1 MAIANAFNR
10 RGEARGSEGS
20 GGSGGSGGSE
30 GSGSFDGTIKEVS
43 FTNQTSLTITH
54 DFDNYPTVI
63 ILDSSG
69 YLVHAEV
76 RHTSSSQILIN
87 FSDSLS
93 GTVIIR

>member
-10 RGEARGSEGS
+10 RGEARGSI
-20 GGSGGSGGSE
+20 GGSGSS
-30 GSGSFDGTIKEVS
+30 DGTIKEVS

-54 DFDNYPTVI
+54 NFDNTPTVL

-69 YLVHAEV
+69 YLVHAEI

>member
-10 RGEARGSEGS
+10 RGGTGES
-20 GGSGGSGGSE
+20 GGSGGSGGS
-30 GSGSFDGTIKEVS
+30 DGTIKEVS

-54 DFDNYPTVI
+54 DFENTPSVLI
-63 ILDSSG
+63 IDSSG
-69 YLVHAEV
+69 YLVHAEI

-87 FSDSLS
+87 FSNSLS

>member
-10 RGEARGSEGS
+10 RGGTGPDS
-20 GGSGGSGGSE
+20 
-30 GSGSFDGTIKEVS
+30 SGSFDGTIKEVT
-43 FTNQTSLTITH
+43 FTDQTSLTITH
-54 DFDNYPTVI
+54 DFENIPSVI
-63 ILDSSG
+63 IIDSSG

-76 RHTSSSQILIN
+76 QHTSSSQILIN

>member
-1 MAIANAFNR
+1 MAIGNAFNR
-10 RGEARGSEGS
+10 NGGTGS
-20 GGSGGSGGSE
+20 GGGGGSS
-30 GSGSFDGTIKEVS
+30 DGTIKAVT
-43 FTNQTSLTITH
+43 FTDQTSLTITH
-54 DFDNYPTVI
+54 DFANYPTVI

-76 RHTSSSQILIN
+76 QHTSSSQILIN

>member
-1 MAIANAFNR
+1 MAIGNAFNR
-10 RGEARGSEGS
+10 RGGTGSIGG
-20 GGSGGSGGSE
+20 GGSS
-30 GSGSFDGTIKEVS
+30 DGTIKEVT

-54 DFDNYPTVI
+54 DFENIPTVI
-63 ILDSSG
+63 IIDDSG

-76 RHTSSSQILIN
+76 QHTSSSQILIN

>member
-1 MAIANAFNR
+1 MPIANAFNR
-10 RGEARGSEGS
+10 S
-20 GGSGGSGGSE
+20 GGTGQGGGGGSS
-30 GSGSFDGTIKEVS
+30 DGTIQEVT

-54 DFDNYPTVI
+54 DFENIPTVI
-63 ILDSSG
+63 IIDSSG

-76 RHTSSSQILIN
+76 QHASSSQILIN

>member
-1 MAIANAFNR
+1 MPIANAFNR
-10 RGEARGSEGS
+10 S
-20 GGSGGSGGSE
+20 GGTGQGGGGSS
-30 GSGSFDGTIKEVS
+30 DGTIQEVS

-54 DFDNYPTVI
+54 DFENYPTVI

-76 RHTSSSQILIN
+76 QHTSSSQILIN

>member
-1 MAIANAFNR
+1 MSIANAFNR
-10 RGEARGSEGS
+10 RGGTGPDS
-20 GGSGGSGGSE
+20 
-30 GSGSFDGTIKEVS
+30 SGSFDGTIQEVS

-54 DFDNYPTVI
+54 DFENYPTVI

-76 RHTSSSQILIN
+76 QHTSSSQILIN

>member
-10 RGEARGSEGS
+10 RGEARGSI
-20 GGSGGSGGSE
+20 GGSGLS
-30 GSGSFDGTIKEVS
+30 DGTIKQVT

-54 DFDNYPTVI
+54 DFENIPTVI
-63 ILDSSG
+63 IIDSSG

-76 RHTSSSQILIN
+76 QHTSNSQILIN

>member
-1 MAIANAFNR
+1 MAIGNAFNR
-10 RGEARGSEGS
+10 NGGTGRGG
-20 GGSGGSGGSE
+20 
-30 GSGSFDGTIKEVS
+30 GSFDGTIQKVS

-54 DFDNYPTVI
+54 DFENYPTVI

-76 RHTSSSQILIN
+76 QHTSSSQILIN

>member
-1 MAIANAFNR
+1 MAIGNAFNR
-10 RGEARGSEGS
+10 QGGTGSTG
-20 GGSGGSGGSE
+20 GGSS
-30 GSGSFDGTIKEVS
+30 DGTIKAVT
-43 FTNQTSLTITH
+43 FTDQTSLTITH
-54 DFDNYPTVI
+54 DFENYPTVI

-76 RHTSSSQILIN
+76 QHTSSSQILIN